1 MPLLNSFQAAVGGVC
16 VILIYGI
23 VMEKHYVSKSTVF
36 YNILSFILLLAS
48 IDLPW
53 LLFTGMIIYLILG
66 YVVMKKHIKFL
77 FPAFGARTYGS
88 LALVLI
94 LQGKKI
100 FPGLEGRG
108 IVETLILLL
117 IMWAGVAILT
127 NLLGYFN
134 KKYRWIR

>member
-1 MPLLNSFQAAVGGVC
+1 MAILTSYQAAVGGVC

-48 IDLPW
+48 IDIPD
-53 LLFTGMIIYLILG
+53 LLIIGMILYLVLG
-66 YVVMKKHIKFL
+66 VIVIKKHLKFL

-94 LQGKKI
+94 LQGNRI
-100 FPGLEGRG
+100 IPGLEGRELM
-108 IVETLILLL
+108 ETFLLL
-117 IMWAGVAILT
+117 LAMWLGVAVLVYIV
-127 NLLGYFN
+127 GYTY
-134 KKYRWIR
+134 KKYW